1 MLSSKDSFDTMPGM
15 RKTKEQAQK
24 TKETILMAALDC
36 FSKKGYFNTSLDD
49 IARSASVTRGA
60 VYWHFKNKPE
70 IFDALHDSLHQPF
83 IQMITQ
89 DLEKSDDHPLKQLEH
104 LVIFMLKNLESN
116 QTKKRTLR
124 LFYQCDYS
132 GDLLQFK
139 QKHQDKKI
147 SSLELLSYYFERA
160 QKKGQL
166 TEEANP
172 DILTLTL
179 HCFLRGILYEYLIGS
194 DLISMENH
202 AHLLVTQLFKGLN
215 TSQSLTNKK

>member
-1 MLSSKDSFDTMPGM
+1 
-15 RKTKEQAQK
+15 
-24 TKETILMAALDC
+24 
-36 FSKKGYFNTSLDD
+36 
-49 IARSASVTRGA
+49 
-60 VYWHFKNKPE
+60 
-70 IFDALHDSLHQPF
+70 LHDSLHQPF